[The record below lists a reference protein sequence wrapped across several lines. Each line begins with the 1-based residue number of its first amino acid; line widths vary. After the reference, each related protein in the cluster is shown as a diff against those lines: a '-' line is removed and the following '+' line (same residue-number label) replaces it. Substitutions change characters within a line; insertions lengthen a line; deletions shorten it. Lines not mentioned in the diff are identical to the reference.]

1 MAKLLSSSCDRHVRI
16 NDLRL
21 LDPLKLLSA
30 VAEVTGSS
38 RNNSSSFTT
47 SLNMVICW
55 PSLRRHAIT
64 VAIVTAKGSS
74 PLGSA
79 TASDVCDLRASC
91 RRSSWRIR
99 AGLSMSYRQN
109 DCIFVQPHYP
119 HNEFL

>member
-21 LDPLKLLSA
+21 LNPLKLLSA

-64 VAIVTAKGSS
+64 MAVVTGKGK
-74 PLGSA
+74 
-79 TASDVCDLRASC
+79 
-91 RRSSWRIR
+91 
-99 AGLSMSYRQN
+99 
-109 DCIFVQPHYP
+109 
-119 HNEFL
+119 